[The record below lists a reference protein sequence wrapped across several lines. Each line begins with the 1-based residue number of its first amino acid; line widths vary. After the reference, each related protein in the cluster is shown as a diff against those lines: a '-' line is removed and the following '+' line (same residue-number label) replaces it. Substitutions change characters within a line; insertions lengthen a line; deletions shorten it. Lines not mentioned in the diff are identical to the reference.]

1 MGLSRNKVAVPEGV
15 AGTPPFWSLLDTL
28 LAVRATR
35 QVLTKVLLYSV
46 SLLFYTVEII
56 DNTERDNEVKKL
68 KRDYSLY
75 KSNKFEFFRVAK

>member
-1 MGLSRNKVAVPEGV
+1 MTLAARGSCHKASRSD
-15 AGTPPFWSLLDTL
+15 FL
-28 LAVRATR
+28 
-35 QVLTKVLLYSV
+35 VLIV
-46 SLLFYTVEII
+46 SLYLIQWVAAVNAHFEII

>member
-1 MGLSRNKVAVPEGV
+1 MTLAARGSCHKASRSD
-15 AGTPPFWSLLDTL
+15 FL
-28 LAVRATR
+28 
-35 QVLTKVLLYSV
+35 VLTV
-46 SLLFYTVEII
+46 SLYLIQWVAAVNAHFEII